1 MSRSAVSRRSRAPS
15 PSCLAPAQLLY
26 GGASVA
32 VLGSV
37 IVVHELGHF
46 AAARLQTMRV
56 SEFSIGFGPVLLER
70 KREGGEVAFVLRA
83 LPIGGFVGFPRFINE
98 TALAERGVK
107 PPPEGAPGVVYEADD
122 PDLLENRPFAQQALV
137 VSAGVAANLVLA
149 WACLFSTAASV
160 GVPSLQ
166 LSAPIGIARVV
177 EGSSAAAAGV
187 RAGDALLELDGRT
200 MLDAPDP
207 LLATTRAIR
216 ASVDARRPLLVT
228 VEREGQRLPPLRV
241 LPTTR
246 EPIGVELSAQITGR
260 SRRQLPPLS
269 AATSAATETRERLR
283 VIAGGVGEALG
294 SLLPGSSGGRP
305 VGVSGPLGIV
315 KMGSEIAQSDAAQ
328 LLDFAAVLSLN
339 LAVFNTLPLPGL
351 DGFQLLLLSAEA
363 ALGRK
368 LGDDFKAALNFAS
381 LLLFVGGF
389 STVLLGDL
397 AALGPAGSAF
407 ASGVRAAL
415 TSGAVAIA
423 LLALLGALRR
433 GLDARQARAS
443 STLPGNAFL
452 YPDV

>member
-1 MSRSAVSRRSRAPS
+1 M
-15 PSCLAPAQLLY
+15 Y

-70 KREGGEVAFVLRA
+70 KREGKVAYVLRA
-83 LPIGGFVGFPRFINE
+83 LPIGGFVGFPRYVNE
-98 TALAERGVK
+98 TALAERGI
-107 PPPEGAPGVVYEADD
+107 PPPAEGAPGVVFEADD

-187 RAGDALLELDGRT
+187 RAGDALLELDGKA

-207 LLATTRAIR
+207 ILATTRAIR
-216 ASVDARRPLLVT
+216 ASADARRPLLVT
-228 VEREGQRLPPLRV
+228 VERAGQKLPPLRV
-241 LPTTR
+241 LPTPR

-260 SRRQLPPLS
+260 SRRVLPPMRAAAS
-269 AATSAATETRERLR
+269 AAAETGERLR
-283 VIAGGVGEALG
+283 VIAGGVVEALG

-305 VGVSGPLGIV
+305 AGVSGPLGIV
-315 KMGSEIAQSDAAQ
+315 RMGSEIARSDAAQ
-328 LLDFAAVLSLN
+328 LLDFASILSLN

-368 LGDDFKAALNFAS
+368 LNDDIKAAINIGS

-389 STVLLGDL
+389 STVLLGDIT
-397 AALGPAGSAF
+397 ALGPGGSAF
-407 ASGVRAAL
+407 ASGARSAL
-415 TSGAVAIA
+415 TSGGIAIA
-423 LLALLGALRR
+423 LLTLLGALRR
-433 GLDARQARAS
+433 EPDKRQARAA